1 MPADPQQ
8 SARAAHAAA
17 AQDEMQ
23 EQLQALARKLLDLWQ
38 DHLSALAQDPALMAQ
53 ALKLMSAYAPF
64 PWPQAGTTPTGGSGF
79 APFPSQFPGG
89 PFGGFPFGGFPA
101 TAPGTEP
108 GPEARSKPGSA
119 AAAAAPDAGAG
130 AVGELRRRVAELEG
144 RLAELERDAGKPG
157 DKGAA
162 KPARKRAPGARA
174 RPRKGG

>member
-8 SARAAHAAA
+8 SARAAHTAA

-108 GPEARSKPGSA
+108 GSEARSKPGSA

-144 RLAELERDAGKPG
+144 RLAELERG
-157 DKGAA
+157 GAA
-162 KPARKRAPGARA
+162 KPARKRAAGPRARA
-174 RPRKGG
+174 PKGAPRGG